1 MHVSPLNQRRRQV
14 NLLQSRLN
22 ADILFRALSKLVSLK
37 TISGSSTHTE
47 ECRRGATFLKNLLK
61 QLGATD
67 TTLLPNPLPGRNPVV
82 LGRFRSKSSKAK
94 TLLFYGH
101 YDIVTA
107 ATGSS
112 AWTDDAF
119 TLSGR
124 NGFYYGRGVSDNKG
138 PVLAAMFAA
147 SALLKQDVD
156 VNITFLIEGEEE
168 SGSKGFVES
177 VKTKKV
183 VSVMMRLIAGRYRT
197 GGLDL
202 LEQQL
207 LAG

>member
-1 MHVSPLNQRRRQV
+1 LLPRYLGYQRLRTLRIEGGDRYV
-14 NLLQSRLN
+14 GLRVGAY

-37 TISGSSTHTE
+37 TISGSSTYTE

-82 LGRFRSKSSKAK
+82 LGKFRSKSSKAK

-107 ATGSS
+107 ATGSRT
-112 AWTDDAF
+112 WTDDAY
-119 TLSGR
+119 TMSGR
-124 NGFYYGRGVSDNKG
+124 DGFYYGRGVSDNKG

-147 SALLKQDVD
+147 SDLLKEDAD
-156 VNITFLIEGEEE
+156 VNVTFLIEGEEE
-168 SGSKGFVES
+168 CGSKGFAES

-183 VSVMMRLIAGRYRT
+183 IPC
-197 GGLDL
+197 
-202 LEQQL
+202 
-207 LAG
+207 